1 MRTTDVELILEA
13 YDEADNKRKAI
24 MSLAKLIGVTPE
36 EVIEKLKENGRKID
50 FTRKAKPK
58 KKAEDPGLLKTEE
71 SGALKTE
78 PTDKLPLKTEEQE
91 AADPEQKA
99 LNIPEYVQD
108 VLFEKFGQLERKL
121 GELQQEYN
129 ETEQK
134 YLVLKRY
141 LFNN

>member
-1 MRTTDVELILEA
+1 MRTTDVELILET
-13 YDEADNKRKAI
+13 YDEAINKRKAI
-24 MSLAKLIGVTPE
+24 LSIAKLLDVTPE
-36 EVIEKLKENGRKID
+36 EVIEKLQQNGRTID
-50 FTRKAKPK
+50 MSKRKKPK
-58 KKAEDPGLLKTEE
+58 AAAKTEE
-71 SGALKTE
+71 SCELKNELTE
-78 PTDKLPLKTEEQE
+78 NLPLKFEEQA

-141 LFNN
+141 LFN

>member
-1 MRTTDVELILEA
+1 MRTTDVELILET
-13 YDEADNKRKAI
+13 YDEAINKRKAI
-24 MSLAKLIGVTPE
+24 LSIAKLLDVTPE
-36 EVIEKLKENGRKID
+36 EVIEKLQQNGRTID
-50 FTRKAKPK
+50 MSKRKKPK
-58 KKAEDPGLLKTEE
+58 AAAKTEE
-71 SGALKTE
+71 PCELKNELTE
-78 PTDKLPLKTEEQE
+78 NLPLKTEEPE

-141 LFNN
+141 LFN

>member
-1 MRTTDVELILEA
+1 MRTTDVEVICMT
-13 YDEADNKRKAI
+13 YDEATNKRQAI

-36 EVIEKLKENGRKID
+36 EIIEKLQQNGRTID
-50 FTRKAKPK
+50 MSKRKKPK
-58 KKAEDPGLLKTEE
+58 AAAKTEE
-71 SGALKTE
+71 PGELKTE
-78 PTDKLPLKTEEQE
+78 PTDKLPLKFEEQE

-108 VLFEKFGQLERKL
+108 VLFEKFGQLETKL